1 MLCFAFSNSL
11 NCFLN
16 RKLFCSCD
24 RVSLYAHMRKLL
36 LIAALTILNIIAG
49 FFVKQKYDS
58 PKDMQAAS
66 FFEDKPIGAT
76 NDSLYFSP
84 DYFTMLRTY
93 ILQTGRLEK
102 VNASSRADKPVFVE
116 QHILSFESWELVAD
130 GTQRIYFSKKE
141 PVYRHF
147 GNVLFDGS
155 RLKLE
160 CENSAD
166 ADAVY
171 AAYNAVLKSIARK

>member
-1 MLCFAFSNSL
+1 MACFTLPNSL

-16 RKLFCSCD
+16 GKLFCSCD
-24 RVSLYAHMRKLL
+24 RVSSYAHMRKLL

-84 DYFTMLRTY
+84 DYFTMLRSH
-93 ILQTGRLEK
+93 ILQTGRVER

-116 QHILSFESWELVAD
+116 NHILSFEDWELTAD
-130 GTQRIYFSKKE
+130 GTGRIYFSKKE
-141 PVYRHF
+141 PVYKHF
-147 GNVLFDGS
+147 GNVLLEGHKV
-155 RLKLE
+155 KLE
-160 CENSAD
+160 CDNSAD
-166 ADAVY
+166 ASAVY
-171 AAYNAVLKSIARK
+171 AAYNAVIKLIEPD